1 MIILRY
7 YDNIILDEN
16 IKDIKTLVNKGF
28 GAWGYYAVCV
38 SDKGKGLM
46 EILSL
51 SDALKSINNYKN
63 YGIIAVVKGK
73 SAAETTAA
81 KLISQWLKDNKNLKD
96 FKEYYNVRC
105 R

>member
-1 MIILRY
+1 MRY

-38 SDKGKGLM
+38 SDKGRGHM
-46 EILSL
+46 EILRL

-73 SAAETTAA
+73 VLQ
-81 KLISQWLKDNKNLKD
+81 KLRQQSLYHNGLRIIKTLRILKNIIM
-96 FKEYYNVRC
+96 
-105 R
+105 

>member
-1 MIILRY
+1 MRY
-7 YDNIILDEN
+7 YDNIILDKN
-16 IKDIKTLVNKGF
+16 IEDIKTLVNSGF

-38 SDKGKGLM
+38 SQKGNGLM

-51 SDALKSINNYKN
+51 SDALKSVNSYKN

-73 SAAETTAA
+73 STAEAVA
-81 KLISQWLKDNKNLKD
+81 VRLISDWVNKNKNLDD
-96 FKEYYNVRC
+96 FKKYYNVRC

>member
-1 MIILRY
+1 MRY
-7 YDNIILDEN
+7 YENIILDEN

-73 SAAETTAA
+73 SDAETMAA
-81 KLISQWLKDNKNLKD
+81 KLIAQWLKHNKTLNN
-96 FKEYYNVRC
+96 FREYYNVRC